1 MDTSS
6 GGIGASAP
14 SHHDPSH
21 HEPVPEPA
29 LMEVVISSDGVQ
41 AETVEM
47 PSCHNCTVLQKE
59 LEDSKRD
66 RAFFVDI
73 KRKMILTDTL
83 IQKHQSKC
91 QAFEEQQ
98 KSIQNLT
105 TRLAQSKRDCK
116 VLEEQLATT
125 LKDIIPWKKDKE
137 RFLQEAQ
144 ESKKQFDDLHNKLS
158 AQKSLIKQYES
169 KLEICDDEKAVL
181 ESDIFELKSQ
191 IESTKQSC
199 KKVSSS
205 LEKAREDNGK
215 LRKEMSQV
223 KKSKASLNLKFER
236 AKVKIRELCSLLT
249 RHGIKAPRMRQ
260 FSSSEKEDEEEENE
274 YMEGSESSDRDD
286 KEDVKVSKA
295 TNPRNA
301 AVKPV
306 AVPTYQPYQPGVQ
319 SHPTSAPPS
328 RRAFPRMDFTS
339 VACLSPLPPSPP
351 DNREDKY
358 SSDSNESDTTL
369 AEVAAKIEAQLATPV
384 LMKRQTEQLN
394 QEQSRPSTRISP
406 RRRVP
411 GRREATSSGAA
422 VDPGGNTDGSASR
435 RGLRSLRNT
444 PGSSDVSCKPP
455 IRSGFRGSKRLEMGE
470 TVESIP
476 EKKRPRGRPRKI
488 KDNTS
493 EVHSDTEQK
502 HRGDF
507 SERLQ
512 GKCQS
517 LSSSDEEVDGK
528 EDVGKGSRMERGGI
542 SAMKTRAKAKSQ
554 DLSGQNTSE
563 DGKDITL
570 DDDLHLSSDESKHSV
585 YNPKDSAS
593 SDGSDTESVIG
604 RKKRLNM
611 KRQTLRKSSA
621 LSDSSDSEG
630 DHPKLK
636 GTQLRQSVKPTGIHH
651 PSNAVKHLSDESVQ
665 SSNMTLA
672 DEEDTSINTR
682 RTSRRLAHRQ
692 SNVKSQASI
701 EEQDSVKEHVITKCN
716 KDLSDPNDKGIKTE
730 HSKNMIESQRKVA
743 TSDREQVLDDQSSE
757 TVSRVLAKQRVTRQV
772 SRKLLRSVSSPPGSE
787 DDKGGGQFVRKRGR
801 GISKADRSMSNK
813 SSKDDGIPSKL
824 GQENDGEGVSSQE
837 KMLLRNLSSPARLTR
852 SASRNLD
859 SSESLV
865 PMSVKTCT
873 EQNTPSSVKADCKL
887 PAEDE
892 ESSKGSKVTA
902 KETQR
907 SQKRS
912 HDLQSS
918 EDEKVD
924 ETAKSLDPAVLES
937 RKDRDSASKAGEE
950 SEDPSA
956 RSDGKILM
964 RSETEEFVACMDE
977 VPFIDC
983 GENRETLKT
992 TGEGMVGDKGKTITS
1007 DSKDTKKRK
1016 LPTRQS
1022 KRIKLSSVDVIKEK
1036 TEDPSCVDGIPDNA
1050 GGDNSRESALRE
1062 MRNREELDRPSTS
1075 RGLRLSVEVS
1085 HGALVR
1091 EQPPILISQQRERH
1105 TSFASLPSLERNSP
1119 MSPIQEPFQGFDTR
1133 PISPMSPE
1141 RPVERV
1147 SPILPTFFFDLP
1159 SIPRMLSPLP
1169 PSPSRI
1175 HPDAPEGDMQD
1186 VMSEEIPEAQAQ
1198 PRMISPLFP
1207 TPVPFAV
1214 SPIPEMSVPPA
1225 ISPIADVQHPPEIS
1239 PIADVQPPVLG
1250 VQAIQNISPGKSP
1263 QLPSPRIFHS
1273 VAPSDAITVR
1283 PQHSSPSYNQDK
1295 TTAIRSLNAVL
1306 DRDDN
1311 VGDDRSSFSK
1321 KLIARRSS
1329 AEEPGRRP
1337 GDTSQNNPP
1346 SHPEVKNEARAT
1358 ANCNLPLNYSQRICA
1373 KHEPTKQ
1380 PRISTLEQM
1389 ANETLVKQRQS
1400 VTLRQSSSSDLG
1412 HQPPLQSKGGF
1423 SEYLRRADGHEDPT
1437 AFSRVIPHR
1446 EEHRSASIG
1455 NSSTQP
1461 SQSEDAKK
1469 SCNSITDGKTQ
1480 VAIDDMKEGKLDKG
1494 KSPSDATEPA
1504 AFDKPISKKLKKTI
1518 VGSIW
1523 GQMAI
1528 QDRRDTGNQ
1537 NRKKQTRCPLPNSQE
1552 SGETQAKFKVP
1563 SEPPLPAT
1571 LAQQSVQVQGKD
1583 QAPRNKE
1590 QVFPGFVP
1598 ASKQKPPVTAPLKV
1612 PVKTSGPGT
1621 GPEPVNHTQDLDKTS
1636 CSTTHAESSKS
1647 LVVTDQ
1653 TPVQD
1658 VASEKVQAKAS
1669 FKRPNQSW
1677 VPGPVT
1683 PHQIKTLKKLHLHDV
1698 LRLIREHSPKE
1709 SVFTIC
1715 ECIIEFL
1722 EQNNV
1727 NLFPAIYAKCIV
1739 GNTSAQ
1745 PVISSHEEQISKTV
1759 FLWTK
1764 EKRKRNVMHLLL
1776 SELGQRLAS
1785 QEGVDLSRTL
1795 TFSRLFAAIC
1805 RDSDWI
1811 GRARVL
1817 CYDIIRENLP
1827 NGYHLL
1833 LAIAAVWPSIL
1844 KKKDGVVQ
1852 PLMSTLEIIVMHQL
1866 HSDLKGTTSFIRETA
1881 EKIIKCFSHLCKWNP
1896 MAWESKGDAHAAW
1909 LIGLLKDPNIAT
1921 FQRNNTKILLGNK
1934 CFETIKAVEL
1944 LASCQGWEWTN
1955 NKLIIEKLWPV
1966 LKDWSKSLSKGS
1978 AEKKEDGTPGEGS
1991 LAGQSMTSLASAC
2004 AVMKV
2009 IGNVGQIGLSINTQ
2023 SVEQLLKMLIAV
2035 LKQPSE
2041 TIPWP
2046 MQLYT
2051 AQSIYDLSPSQQEV
2065 ASQVLRQWVAK
2076 AVNAVP
2082 EKLADR
2088 INNLGRKL
2096 QSPDNE
2102 GQRNVDEGQE
2112 DKESVSEEMK

>member
-1 MDTSS
+1 MKMRNSYLLWHMFCVIDFLNA
-6 GGIGASAP
+6 IAP
-14 SHHDPSH
+14 
-21 HEPVPEPA
+21 
-29 LMEVVISSDGVQ
+29 
-41 AETVEM
+41 
-47 PSCHNCTVLQKE
+47 
-59 LEDSKRD
+59 
-66 RAFFVDI
+66 
-73 KRKMILTDTL
+73 
-83 IQKHQSKC
+83 
-91 QAFEEQQ
+91 FEEQQ

-181 ESDIFELKSQ
+181 ESDVFELKSQ

-199 KKVSSS
+199 KKASSS
-205 LEKAREDNGK
+205 LEKAREDNSK

-249 RHGIKAPRMRQ
+249 QHGIKAPRMRQ
-260 FSSSEKEDEEEENE
+260 FSSSEKEDEEEEKE
-274 YMEGSESSDRDD
+274 YMEGTESSDRDD
-286 KEDVKVSKA
+286 KEDVMVSKA
-295 TNPRNA
+295 MNPRNA
-301 AVKPV
+301 ADKPV
-306 AVPTYQPYQPGVQ
+306 AMPTYKPHQSGVQ
-319 SHPTSAPPS
+319 SHPASAPPS

-351 DNREDKY
+351 DNQEDKY
-358 SSDSNESDTTL
+358 SSDSNESDITL
-369 AEVAAKIEAQLATPV
+369 TEVAAKIEAQLATPV
-384 LMKRQTEQLN
+384 LMKRQREQLN
-394 QEQSRPSTRISP
+394 KEQCRPSTRVSP

-411 GRREATSSGAA
+411 GRRETTSSGAA
-422 VDPGGNTDGSASR
+422 VDPGGNTDGAASR

-444 PGSSDVSCKPP
+444 PGSSEVSCKPP
-455 IRSGFRGSKRLEMGE
+455 VRSGFRGSKRLEMGE
-470 TVESIP
+470 TVENIS

-493 EVHSDTEQK
+493 EVHGDPEQN
-502 HRGDF
+502 HSEDF
-507 SERLQ
+507 SQRLQ
-512 GKCQS
+512 GKYQS
-517 LSSSDEEVDGK
+517 LSSSDEEVNEK
-528 EDVGKGSRMERGGI
+528 EDVRKGSRTEQGGI
-542 SAMKTRAKAKSQ
+542 SAMKTRSKAKSQ
-554 DLSGQNTSE
+554 DLSGQNTLE

-585 YNPKDSAS
+585 YNPKDGAS
-593 SDGSDTESVIG
+593 SDGSDTASVIG

-636 GTQLRQSVKPTGIHH
+636 GIQLRQSVKLTGIHH
-651 PSNAVKHLSDESVQ
+651 QSKTSEAPRSEDSAVKRLSDESVQ

-701 EEQDSVKEHVITKCN
+701 EEQNSVKEHVITKCN
-716 KDLSDPNDKGIKTE
+716 KDLSDQIEQGIKTE
-730 HSKNMIESQRKVA
+730 HSKNVTESQRKVA
-743 TSDREQVLDDQSSE
+743 TSDREKVLDDQSSE

-801 GISKADRSMSNK
+801 GISKAERSMSNK

-824 GQENDGEGVSSQE
+824 GQENGGEGVLSQE

-865 PMSVKTCT
+865 PMSVKPCT
-873 EQNTPSSVKADCKL
+873 EQKSPSSVKADCKL

-907 SQKRS
+907 SSQKRS
-912 HDLQSS
+912 HDMQCS

-924 ETAKSLDPAVLES
+924 EDAKSLDLEVLES
-937 RKDRDSASKAGEE
+937 RKDTDSASKAGEE
-950 SEDPSA
+950 SEDPST

-983 GENRETLKT
+983 GENIDTLKT

-1007 DSKDTKKRK
+1007 DSKDTKKK
-1016 LPTRQS
+1016 QLPTRQS

-1036 TEDPSCVDGIPDNA
+1036 TEDSSCVEGIPDNA
-1050 GGDNSRESALRE
+1050 GGDNSRESAHRE

-1075 RGLRLSVEVS
+1075 RGLRLSMEIS

-1091 EQPPILISQQRERH
+1091 EQPPIISQQRERH

-1119 MSPIQEPFQGFDTR
+1119 MSPIEEPFQGFDTR

-1147 SPILPTFFFDLP
+1147 SPILPTFLFDLP

-1175 HPDAPEGDMQD
+1175 HPEGEAIDATEGDMQE

-1250 VQAIQNISPGKSP
+1250 VQAIQNVSPGKSP

-1358 ANCNLPLNYSQRICA
+1358 ANSNLPLNYSQRICA
-1373 KHEPTKQ
+1373 KHEPTNQ
-1380 PRISTLEQM
+1380 HRISTLEQM

-1446 EEHRSASIG
+1446 EEQRSASIG
-1455 NSSTQP
+1455 NSSIQP
-1461 SQSEDAKK
+1461 SKSEDAKK
-1469 SCNSITDGKTQ
+1469 SSNAIADEKTQ
-1480 VAIDDMKEGKLDKG
+1480 VALDDDMKEGKLDKG
-1494 KSPSDATEPA
+1494 KSPSDATQTA
-1504 AFDKPISKKLKKTI
+1504 AFDKPISKKLNKTI

-1571 LAQQSVQVQGKD
+1571 HALAQQSVQGKD

-1590 QVFPGFVP
+1590 QVFPRFVP
-1598 ASKQKPPVTAPLKV
+1598 ASKQKPPVSAPLQV
-1612 PVKTSGPGT
+1612 PFKTSGPGT
-1621 GPEPVNHTQDLDKTS
+1621 GPETGQEPINHTQDLDKTA
-1636 CSTTHAESSKS
+1636 CSTTRAESSKS
-1647 LVVTDQ
+1647 LAVTDQ
-1653 TPVQD
+1653 TPLQD

-1677 VPGPVT
+1677 APGPVT
-1683 PHQIKTLKKLHLHDV
+1683 PHQIKTQKKLHLHDV

-1745 PVISSHEEQISKTV
+1745 PVISSHEEQISKTI

-1817 CYDIIRENLP
+1817 CYDIIREDLP

-1852 PLMSTLEIIVMHQL
+1852 PLMSTMEIIVMHQL

-1881 EKIIKCFSHLCKWNP
+1881 EKIMKCFFHLCKWNP

-1978 AEKKEDGTPGEGS
+1978 AEKKEDGTPGKGS

-2065 ASQVLRQWVAK
+2065 ASQVLHQWVAK

-2082 EKLADR
+2082 EKLADC

-2102 GQRNVDEGQE
+2102 GQQPKGDEGQE
-2112 DKESVSEEMK
+2112 EKESVSEEMK